1 MTRHDGSYFSRA
13 ANGHPISGVA
23 AAYIPGSTSM
33 TLGGVRVGSNNT
45 SDILI
50 QAFAVLANHL
60 DDTSTF
66 NLGPAMNK
74 LLKYL

>member
-1 MTRHDGSYFSRA
+1 
-13 ANGHPISGVA
+13 
-23 AAYIPGSTSM
+23 M